1 MKIDLSKMKR
11 KELEQ
16 LRADIDK
23 ELEQAAARD
32 LKEARDKAA
41 KIAAEHGF
49 TLDELTGKASGRK
62 GRQTSKAPAKYRN
75 PKDPTQTW
83 SGRGRRP
90 KWIVDAEAKGQSLDK
105 FLI

>member
-23 ELEQAAARD
+23 ELKKAATRD

-41 KIAAEHGF
+41 KIAADLGF
-49 TLDELTGKASGRK
+49 TLEELAGKPAGRK
-62 GRQTSKAPAKYRN
+62 TRQTGKAPAKYRN
-75 PKDPTQTW
+75 PNDPTQTW

-90 KWIVDAEAKGQSLDK
+90 KWIVDAQAKGQSLDK